1 VEPTRRQVAEWVEQ
15 YLARDLSFDQ
25 LFALLPEVQAD
36 RDVAELVDLVEH
48 EPKQG
53 GVLGAT
59 ADEHA
64 RHMRSIRE
72 LIGRLR
78 AS

>member
-1 VEPTRRQVAEWVEQ
+1 METTRRQVAEWVEQ
-15 YLARDLSFDQ
+15 YLARDLSLDQ

-36 RDVAELVDLVEH
+36 TDVAELVDLVEH

-53 GVLGAT
+53 GILGAT
-59 ADEHA
+59 AEAHA
-64 RHMRSIRE
+64 RHIRRIRA